1 MTSSITGFYRFAQAV
16 LTPIMTPWV
25 KIRATGTENIPEK
38 GPYLLV
44 FNHLS
49 DVDPLCVCWYF
60 MKRGVP
66 VRFLAKKSM
75 FGIPVFGKIINGMGL
90 IPVDREK
97 NPSQALL
104 PATRAL
110 NSGEVVCIWP
120 EGTHTQEPDM
130 WPMSFKTGAARLA
143 LDTGVPVIPVA
154 QWGPQDIMDRFASVP
169 DMRPGQKVSYTFMPP
184 VKMDDLISEA
194 GSKDHEAVEEL
205 TTRIRDAV
213 TAGVEELRGAKAPE
227 RIWKAYTK
235 AGPWWEDEQKQ
246 RAKKAK
252 KAAKRK
258 RN

>member
-1 MTSSITGFYRFAQAV
+1 
-16 LTPIMTPWV
+16 MTPWV

-75 FGIPVFGKIINGMGL
+75 FGVPVFGKIIHGMGL

-130 WPMSFKTGAARLA
+130 WPMSFKT
-143 LDTGVPVIPVA
+143 VIPT
-154 QWGPQDIMDRFASVP
+154 PFLSRCINKSFS
-169 DMRPGQKVSYTFMPP
+169 SIT
-184 VKMDDLISEA
+184 DLIVPQSPTFKCE
-194 GSKDHEAVEEL
+194 SVKFDNFTSIL
-205 TTRIRDAV
+205 
-213 TAGVEELRGAKAPE
+213 
-227 RIWKAYTK
+227 
-235 AGPWWEDEQKQ
+235 
-246 RAKKAK
+246 
-252 KAAKRK
+252 
-258 RN
+258 